1 MRPSLATERQAEMLE
16 ALAQCVEEVGL
27 DRLTVQAVADKSGWS
42 RGHVRHYLGNKADQ
56 VRALVDLYADR
67 YASALEHAVAEA
79 AEGAR
84 RRAVHDELFGVA
96 WQNSNASDD
105 AVLDAL
111 TAYGS
116 ANPDSGVS
124 LAPMYR
130 RILAAV
136 RTALAEK
143 FPEAEAASRAEVVL
157 SLAYGQA
164 SLARLEAIDGDA
176 CSRHAAL
183 VLGL

>member
-1 MRPSLATERQAEMLE
+1 MLE
-16 ALAQCVEEVGL
+16 ALAKCVEEVGL
-27 DRLTVQAVADKSGWS
+27 DRLTVQAVADRSGWS

-67 YASALEHAVAEA
+67 YASALERAVAEA
-79 AEGAR
+79 AEGER
-84 RRAVHDELFGVA
+84 RRAVHEELFGAA

-111 TAYGS
+111 TAYGA

-124 LAPMYR
+124 LTPMYR
-130 RILAAV
+130 RLITAV
-136 RTALAEK
+136 RLALS
-143 FPEAEAASRAEVVL
+143 EAFSESEASKRADIVL

-164 SLARLEAIDGDA
+164 SLMRLEAIAGDA
-176 CSRHAAL
+176 CSEHAAI